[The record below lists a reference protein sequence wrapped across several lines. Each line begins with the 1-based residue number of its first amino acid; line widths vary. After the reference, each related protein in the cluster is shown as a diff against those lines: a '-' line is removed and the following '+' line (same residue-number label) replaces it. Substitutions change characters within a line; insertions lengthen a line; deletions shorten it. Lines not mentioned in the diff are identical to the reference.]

1 MRKPW
6 YAMSVSEVL
15 QALKVDAE
23 QGLSPRLAGERLRRY
38 GSNTLPQRCPPTLGR
53 LFLAQFED
61 VTVLTLLAA
70 TVVSGLLGEWSDAAT
85 IVCILVLN
93 ACLGVF
99 QEYRAERALEALQR
113 LSAPEAR
120 VLRGKKEVRIP
131 AAEVVV
137 GDVVL
142 LEAGDRVPADLRLIE
157 AWSLQVEESALTGES
172 HPVSKQVEPLAKE
185 GLPLGEQANMVFLGT
200 VVVRGRGKGIAVATG
215 THTQMG
221 RIAHLLREA
230 EGNGTP
236 LQRRLAHL
244 GRLVVAGCLAVCLAI
259 FAVGLAYGRP
269 LREMF
274 LTGVSLAVAAIPEGL
289 PAVVTIVLALGVQR
303 MGRRQAIVRRLA
315 AVETLGSATVICADK
330 TGTLT
335 QNRMR
340 ARVLFVDG
348 RKVEAAALS
357 PRSLSDPRFPGL
369 RRLGEIAALC
379 HALPRGQVGLKEG
392 EEGEEPGD
400 PTEWALVRLA
410 RALGIRL
417 RELQENW
424 EFLAELPFEAERRM
438 MTVCYRPP
446 GGVPLAFSK
455 GAVDA
460 LLARSRAVFSGGR
473 AEPLTEERRASFL
486 RVQEELGRQ
495 GLRVL
500 ALAFRPLSEEEV
512 RSLQRLGPGGE
523 AAPPVEERLI
533 LVGLVGL
540 NDPPRP
546 EVKEAVSKAAAA
558 GIRTIMVTGDHPLTA
573 GAVAR
578 EVGILTEG
586 EEVLT
591 GMDLDELSEQ
601 QLRAAVKRCR
611 VFARV
616 TPRHKLRLVQA
627 LKAEGEVVAMT
638 GDGVNDAP
646 ALQEADIGIAMGR
659 TGTDVAR
666 GAAAMVLA
674 DDNYATIVAAVEEG
688 RSIYQSI
695 RRFIRYLLACNAG
708 EVLTMLIAA
717 AANLPFPLTATQ
729 LLWMNLVTDGLPALG
744 LGMGPADPD
753 LMRQPPRAPGEP
765 ILTRRLMA
773 TIAKQGAL
781 FSFCTLAAF
790 LSLLL
795 QGQGEEKARTAA
807 FTALVLAQLAYALRC
822 QGPRWLWTRGGNAF
836 LFWAVLFSAGVHLAF
851 LYLPPLAGL
860 LHAVPLDLGSWLV
873 IGAAILFG
881 VFLSDFCWPWL
892 RRQIQDH

>member
-1 MRKPW
+1 
-6 YAMSVSEVL
+6 MSASEVL

-23 QGLSPRLAGERLRRY
+23 QGLSPRTARERLQHY
-38 GSNTLPQRCPPTLGR
+38 GSNVLPQRRPPTLWH
-53 LFLAQFED
+53 LFLSQFKD

-70 TVVSGLLGEWSDAAT
+70 TVVSGWLGEWSDAAT
-85 IVCILVLN
+85 IICILVLN
-93 ACLGVF
+93 AFLGVF

-113 LSAPEAR
+113 LSVPEAR
-120 VLRGKKEVRIP
+120 VLRGGREFRIP

-137 GDVVL
+137 GDVIL

-157 AWSLQVEESALTGES
+157 TWSLQVEESVLTGES
-172 HPVSKQVEPLAKE
+172 HPISKQVEPLARE
-185 GLPLGEQANMVFLGT
+185 GLPLGEQANMAFLGT

-215 THTQMG
+215 IHTQMG

-230 EGNGTP
+230 EGKGTP

-244 GRLVVAGCLAVCLAI
+244 GGWIVAGCLMACLAV

-274 LTGVSLAVAAIPEGL
+274 LTGVSLAVAAVPEGL

-303 MGRRQAIVRRLA
+303 MGRRQAIIRRLA

-340 ARVLFVDG
+340 VRALFVDG
-348 RKVEAAALS
+348 RRMEAAALS
-357 PRSLSDPRFPGL
+357 PQSLSDRRFPGL

-379 HALPRGQVGLKEG
+379 HSLPRGSVGLGEG
-392 EEGEEPGD
+392 EGAEEPGD
-400 PTEWALVRLA
+400 PTEWALVHLA
-410 RALGIRL
+410 RELGISGQ
-417 RELQENW
+417 ELQERW

-446 GGVPLAFSK
+446 GGPPLALSK

-460 LLARSRAVFSGGR
+460 LLARSRALLTGGKV
-473 AEPLTEERRASFL
+473 EPLNEERRAVVL
-486 RVQEELGRQ
+486 QVQEELGRQ

-500 ALAFRPLSEEEV
+500 ALAFRPLDEGEV
-512 RSLQRLGPGGE
+512 RWLRQPGSEGE
-523 AAPPVEERLI
+523 AALRVEERLI

-573 GAVAR
+573 EAIAR
-578 EVGILTEG
+578 EVGILGEG
-586 EEVLT
+586 EAVLT
-591 GMDLDELSEQ
+591 GMELDKLSEQ

-646 ALQEADIGIAMGR
+646 ALKEADIGIAMGR

-717 AANLPFPLTATQ
+717 ALNLPFPLTATQ

-744 LGMGPADPD
+744 LGMGPVDPD
-753 LMRQPPRAPGEP
+753 LMRQPPRPPGEP
-765 ILTRRLMA
+765 ILTRRLMVA
-773 TIAKQGAL
+773 IVKQGVL
-781 FSFCTLAAF
+781 FAFCTLAAF
-790 LSLLL
+790 LSLLVS
-795 QGQGEEKARTAA
+795 GRGEATARTAA
-807 FTALVLAQLAYALRC
+807 FTALVLAQLVYALRC
-822 QGPRWLWTRGGNAF
+822 QGPGSLRIRGGNVF
-836 LFWAVLFSAGVHLAF
+836 LSWAVFFSAGVHLAF
-851 LYLPPLAGL
+851 LYVPTLAGL
-860 LHAVPLDLGSWLV
+860 LHAVPLDFGSWV
-873 IGAAILFG
+873 IICAAILFG
-881 VFLSDFCWPWL
+881 VFLSDFYWPWL
-892 RRQIQDH
+892 RRRIRDH